1 MRWIAFAL
9 VGALSAN
16 GAHALAPD
24 TCEAPDYVTHAEGK
38 LPRLADAV
46 ANERRLDV
54 LVFGTGS
61 SILPGPEGAAN
72 AYPARLQAALAGRLQ
87 GVTVTV
93 KTDVKT
99 RRTTA
104 DMVSELPRIVLD
116 LKPDLVIWQTG
127 TVDAMRGIEPDEFR
141 AALEK
146 GLKKI
151 NAGGADAIL
160 VNMQYSPRTES
171 MIASSAYVDNM
182 RWVAQQFE
190 VPLFDRLAVMK
201 HWSENGAFDFT
212 APPPTSKLAERV
224 HDCLGKL
231 LADLI
236 VDVAH
241 INTAELKAK

>member
-1 MRWIAFAL
+1 MRWIALAL
-9 VGALSAN
+9 AGALSAN
-16 GAHALAPD
+16 TAYALAPD

-46 ANERRLDV
+46 AKERRLDV

-61 SILPGPEGAAN
+61 SVLPGPEGTAS
-72 AYPARLQAALAGRLQ
+72 AYPARLQAALASRLA
-87 GVTVTV
+87 GVNVTV
-93 KTDVKT
+93 KADVKS

-104 DMVSELPRIVLD
+104 DMVTDLPRIVLD

-127 TVDAMRGIEPDEFR
+127 TVDAMRGIEPDDFR
-141 AALEK
+141 LALEK

-171 MIASSAYVDNM
+171 MIASGAYVDNM
-182 RWVAQQFE
+182 RAVTQQFE
-190 VPLFDRLAVMK
+190 VPLFDRLAAMK

-212 APPPTSKLAERV
+212 APPSSKLAERV

-236 VDVAH
+236 VDVAQ

>member
-1 MRWIAFAL
+1 MRWIALALAGAL
-9 VGALSAN
+9 VTNVAYGLE
-16 GAHALAPD
+16 PD
-24 TCEAPDYVTHAEGK
+24 ACEAPDYVTHAEGR
-38 LPRLADAV
+38 LPLLADSV
-46 ANERRLDV
+46 AKERRLDI

-61 SILPGPEGAAN
+61 SVLPGAEGAN
-72 AYPARLQAALAGRLQ
+72 SAYPARLQSALASKLP

-93 KTDVKT
+93 KTDVKS

-104 DMVSELPRIVLD
+104 DMVSELPRIMLD
-116 LKPDLVIWQTG
+116 LKPNLVIWQTG
-127 TVDAMRGIEPDEFR
+127 TVDAMRGIEPDDFR

-151 NAGGADAIL
+151 NVGGANAIL

-212 APPPTSKLAERV
+212 APPSSKLAERV